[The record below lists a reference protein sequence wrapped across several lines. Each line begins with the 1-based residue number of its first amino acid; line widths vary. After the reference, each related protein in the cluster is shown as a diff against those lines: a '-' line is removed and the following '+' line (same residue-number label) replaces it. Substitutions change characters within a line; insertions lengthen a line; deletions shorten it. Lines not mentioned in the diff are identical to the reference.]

1 MSNITSNKGRELLLV
16 DAKRKLVLL
25 IKRIVMLEGKGNY
38 TTFHLQGGIK
48 KTFSH
53 CLNTYEKTLFPYG
66 FIRVHRGYIINKA
79 LINKVLDI
87 EHRIMMQDD
96 LVATISRRRRSTD
109 TIRQILDIPI
119 PS

>member
-1 MSNITSNKGRELLLV
+1 MSNIDSNIGRELLLV

-53 CLNTYEKTLFPYG
+53 CLNTYENRLFPYG
-66 FIRVHRGYIINKA
+66 FIRVHRGLL
-79 LINKVLDI
+79 LIK
-87 EHRIMMQDD
+87 
-96 LVATISRRRRSTD
+96 
-109 TIRQILDIPI
+109 P
-119 PS
+119 